1 VTPRTRHA
9 VVSIALAAL
18 VIAAIVGAFVR

>member
-1 VTPRTRHA
+1 VTPRTRKA

-18 VIAAIVGAFVR
+18 VLAAVVGTLLR